1 MEQNI
6 KENSMT
12 VSKTG
17 TEKISATKIDNIL
30 YLRTQKK
37 KVLPAYAYYMLEADD
52 CKGLCFEGSIR
63 IYKKESL
70 KGKQDWKDV
79 K

>member
-1 MEQNI
+1 
-6 KENSMT
+6 MT
-12 VSKTG
+12 ATKTD
-17 TEKISATKIDNIL
+17 TEKVSATRIDNIL

-37 KVLPAYAYYMLEADD
+37 KVIPAYAYYMLEAYE
-52 CKGLCFEGSIR
+52 CEGLCFEGSSR